1 MGVAQSES
9 QTARL
14 GVLAYRGAETAQK
27 YWEPLSE
34 YLTAAVDGW
43 RFRIVPVTLIS
54 APGKLSSK
62 QIDFLITNPGHF
74 VALAEKHPLSA
85 LATRERLLP
94 GEDAGG
100 LSYGT
105 VIFSRRDSGIQTLG
119 ELEGK
124 SLAAV
129 SPDAFGGFQLAW
141 FEMKEQNIDAFTDL
155 GPLRFMGF
163 PQDSIVAA
171 VAAGDVDAGVV
182 RSGLLESLH
191 AEGRIRI
198 DDFAILNSRSQP
210 GYPFLVTGRLYP
222 EWPFV
227 VAPGVSKELREKVS
241 LALLQTQDPGV
252 VRDFGLKDAWSAP
265 LPYAGVRQLVSA
277 YQLREGTSPVPAGW
291 PREVTVAIAFVLGA
305 FLMALALRGRLVPGR
320 PPDAQ
325 GLEPSAREP
334 ETHDP
339 ELMEARERF
348 EGLTPREREILSLIC
363 SGQPSKGIASI
374 LGVSQKT
381 VEFHRANLLKKTDAG
396 TTTRLVQM
404 ATRLGYDLGFS
415 RGEPR
420 T

>member
-14 GVLAYRGAETAQK
+14 GVLAYRGAETARE
-27 YWEPLSE
+27 YWRPLSD

-43 RFRIVPVTLIS
+43 DFEIVPVTLVS

-94 GEDAGG
+94 GEEAGL

-105 VIFSRRDSGIQTLG
+105 VIFARRDAGVQTLG
-119 ELEGK
+119 ELQGK

-141 FEMKEQNIDAFTDL
+141 FEMKHQNIDAFTDL

-163 PQDSIVAA
+163 PQDAIVAA
-171 VAAGDVDAGVV
+171 VADGGVDAGVV

-198 DDFAILNSRSQP
+198 EDFAILNSRSQP
-210 GYPFLVTGRLYP
+210 GYPFQVTGRLYP

-227 VAPGVSKELREKVS
+227 VASGVSKELREKVS

-277 YQLREGTSPVPAGW
+277 YQLREGTSPAPAGW
-291 PREVTVAIAFVLGA
+291 PREVTMAIAFVLGT
-305 FLMALALRGRLVPGR
+305 FLTALALRGRLVPVR
-320 PPDAQ
+320 SSDAQ
-325 GLEPSAREP
+325 APDPSAREP
-334 ETHDP
+334 ETDDP
-339 ELMEARERF
+339 ELLRARERF
-348 EGLTPREREILSLIC
+348 EGLTPREREILCLIC
-363 SGQPSKGIASI
+363 SGQPSKCIASM

-415 RGEPR
+415 LGEPR
-420 T
+420 S